1 MHTLGPLLVVDDNPH
16 NLAAMRNILEGHYQL
31 IFARDGEEALA
42 LARRQSPSLILLDV
56 QMPGMDGYE
65 VCRRLQADVSTR
77 NIPVIFVTTRE
88 GAAFEA
94 KGFDAGGVDYLTKP
108 VVPALVKLRVKAHL
122 SRVRASQLED
132 SYREAIYMLGTAGH
146 YNDTDT
152 GVHIWRMAAYSAA
165 LARASG
171 WGDDECRNLE
181 LAAPMHDTGKIAIP
195 DAILRKPGKLDEAEW
210 VVMKTHTTI
219 GHQIL
224 RKSHAPVF
232 QLAAEV
238 ALNHHERWDGS
249 GYPADLAGE
258 AIPES
263 ARIVAIVDVFDA
275 LTMKRPYKDAWS
287 VERALQ
293 TMVAESGKHFDPCLF
308 ATFQEIIPEL
318 LDIKANWDRL
328 EASAAGEPAMPAP
341 PPVDADAAGG

>member
-1 MHTLGPLLVVDDNPH
+1 MRPLLIVDDNPH
-16 NLAAMRNILEGHYQL
+16 NLAAMRQILAGLYPL
-31 IFARDGEEALA
+31 IFARNGEEALA
-42 LARRQSPSLILLDV
+42 LALGASPALILLDV
-56 QMPGMDGYE
+56 EMPGMDGYE
-65 VCRRLQADVSTR
+65 VCRRLQAHEATR
-77 NIPVIFVTTRE
+77 DIPVIFVTGKE
-88 GAAFEA
+88 GPAYEA
-94 KGFDAGGVDYLTKP
+94 KGFDAGGVDYITKP
-108 VVPALVKLRVKAHL
+108 VVPVIVKLRVKAHL
-122 SRVRASQLED
+122 AWVRASQLES

-165 LARASG
+165 VAKASG
-171 WGDDECRNLE
+171 WGPDECRNLE

-210 VVMKTHTTI
+210 VVMRTHTTI

-224 RKSHAPVF
+224 GQSHAPVF

-249 GYPADLAGE
+249 GYPAGLVGE

-263 ARIVAIVDVFDA
+263 ARIVAMADVFDA
-275 LTMKRPYKDAWS
+275 LTMKRPYKEAWS

-293 TMVAESGKHFDPCLF
+293 TMEGESGKHFDPRLF
-308 ATFQEIIPEL
+308 AAFQACMPEL
-318 LDIKANWDRL
+318 LDIKANWAKHETDT
-328 EASAAGEPAMPAP
+328 
-341 PPVDADAAGG
+341 AGGHAVPLPASSNPVA